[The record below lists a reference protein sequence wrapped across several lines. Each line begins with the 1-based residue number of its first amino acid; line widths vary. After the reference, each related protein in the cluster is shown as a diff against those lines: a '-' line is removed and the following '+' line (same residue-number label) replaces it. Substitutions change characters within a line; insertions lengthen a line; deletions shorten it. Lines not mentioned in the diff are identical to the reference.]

1 MDNQQDQIQA
11 EQDAQREVQQQQER
25 ELEAQDWAA
34 QTPGAPET
42 IAAPVAQAETEAEP
56 EAAAETEN
64 TIDPAINARITNPE
78 LTDQERQKV
87 AEAMMETDKITN
99 SSFAIGAG
107 ATASAGI
114 MQLIQQ
120 FLGISGVFSD
130 MEQMSGRVFEA
141 FDQGLVTEAGELN
154 RGVVEPLINDANKL
168 AQQQQP
174 APQAPGADP
183 ALQTLDM

>member
-1 MDNQQDQIQA
+1 MDNQQDQNQA
-11 EQDAQREVQQQQER
+11 EQDAQREVQQQQQR
-25 ELEAQDWAA
+25 DLEAQDWAA

-42 IAAPVAQAETEAEP
+42 IAAPVAQEEAEP

-64 TIDPAINARITNPE
+64 TIDPAINARITNPD

-99 SSFAIGAG
+99 NTFAMGAEV
-107 ATASAGI
+107 TASAGI

-120 FLGISGVFSD
+120 FLGIGDVFSD
-130 MEQMSGRVFEA
+130 MQQMSGRMFEA

-154 RGVVEPLINDANKL
+154 RGVVEPLIDDMNKL
-168 AQQQQP
+168 TPQQP
-174 APQAPGADP
+174 APQAPGTDP
-183 ALQTLDM
+183 TVQTLDM